1 MRNVLLS
8 VLAKSLAGAAA
19 GVLVS
24 QSALAQ
30 NAIPNFGGLW
40 TRLDSSGGGRSFDN
54 PEVGQGPVQEPPAEA
69 ADDGYWIGDHESPI
83 LQAHAAA
90 QVKERADFVR
100 SGGIDLPPW
109 SLCWPIGVPQTI
121 NLNEPMQFL
130 QTPDKITIL
139 YQRDHLVRHV
149 YLNEAQAENPAPSWY
164 GHSVGHYEGTDT
176 LVIDTIGQNGK
187 TWVDRFGTPGSEQM
201 RVVERYRMLPDGQH
215 MEVTFT
221 VEDPGT
227 FTMPWGGRALYE
239 RDGIYLEEVVCAEN
253 NKDASTGLDY
263 PIPMTDNREF

>member
-1 MRNVLLS
+1 MRKVL
-8 VLAKSLAGAAA
+8 VRVAAA
-19 GVLVS
+19 GLGVLMS

-54 PEVGQGPVQEPPAEA
+54 PETGQGPVQEPPAEA

-149 YLNEAQAENPAPSWY
+149 YLNEKQAENPEPSWY

-176 LVIDTIGQNGK
+176 LVIDTIGQNGR
-187 TWVDRFGTPGSEQM
+187 TWVDRFGTPGSESM

-221 VEDPGT
+221 VEDPAT
-227 FTMPWGGRALYE
+227 FNMPWGGRALYE

-263 PIPMTDNREF
+263 PIPMTDLREF